1 MLFRSPQLTEVGSK
15 RKHTVI
21 GQNTGEYDGK
31 PYGGY
36 YTQDQ
41 VREIVAYA
49 ADRNIIVIPEIDL
62 PGHMLGALAAYPQ
75 YGCTGGP
82 YEVEATWGVFDDVI
96 CAGNEDAMLFLE
108 DVLDEVVDLFPSE
121 YIHIGGDECPKTR
134 WEKCPKCQDR
144 IKKEKLNVKNGHSP
158 EENLQSYVIRR
169 MERHLN
175 GKGRQIIGWD
185 ETLEGGL
192 APNATVMAWRGMNE
206 GVTAANMGHDV
217 IMTPTSFCY
226 FDYYQ
231 TADTSEEPLAI
242 GGYLPLSRVY
252 EFEPVPSNISDD
264 KKHHIIGCQAN
275 LWTEYMP
282 TEQQVEYMLMPRLA
296 AMSEVQ
302 WSDASSRDYAQFLKR
317 LPNLIAMYDR
327 EGVNYGK
334 HIFDVSVNYTANT
347 DKGVL
352 EVELSSLNPED
363 QIRYTLDGSAP
374 SAASA
379 LYTAPLEISEDAKLR
394 SAVIRATG
402 ASRTLSQ
409 DVQISKSSL
418 KPVQSVSEPSKSYA
432 YNGISSLVDG
442 LKGGRNYKTGRWIG
456 FVGKDVEMVIDMRG
470 ETEISNAKVS
480 ALVEKGDWIMGA
492 TGLSVAVS
500 EDGKN
505 FKTIATEKYDV
516 LGANDANKI
525 YDYQIN
531 FAPVKA
537 KFVRV
542 TVNSTQKLPSWH
554 SGAGNPAYLFL
565 DEIEVN

>member
-1 MLFRSPQLTEVGSK
+1 MNVLRNLFALSTAALMLTACGEKKTVKADYDVIPKPLATTNVAGEPFLLSARTRIVYPAGNTKLHQNADFLASYVQQATGYAPVVTDNAKEKANGNIVLSIDPAVQNPEGYILQVNSDGISLKASTEAGIFYGIQTLRKSIPAKAENSAIEMAPVTIEDAPRFSYRGVHFDVGRHYFSVDFVKKFIDYLALHNQNRLHWHLTEDQGWRLEIKKYPQLTEVGSK

-175 GKGRQIIGWD
+175 AKGRQIIGWD

-282 TEQQVEYMLMPRLA
+282 TEQ
-296 AMSEVQ
+296 
-302 WSDASSRDYAQFLKR
+302 
-317 LPNLIAMYDR
+317 I
-327 EGVNYGK
+327 G
-334 HIFDVSVNYTANT
+334 
-347 DKGVL
+347 
-352 EVELSSLNPED
+352 
-363 QIRYTLDGSAP
+363 
-374 SAASA
+374 
-379 LYTAPLEISEDAKLR
+379 
-394 SAVIRATG
+394 RAH
-402 ASRTLSQ
+402 
-409 DVQISKSSL
+409 V
-418 KPVQSVSEPSKSYA
+418 
-432 YNGISSLVDG
+432 
-442 LKGGRNYKTGRWIG
+442 
-456 FVGKDVEMVIDMRG
+456 
-470 ETEISNAKVS
+470 
-480 ALVEKGDWIMGA
+480 
-492 TGLSVAVS
+492 
-500 EDGKN
+500 
-505 FKTIATEKYDV
+505 
-516 LGANDANKI
+516 
-525 YDYQIN
+525 
-531 FAPVKA
+531 
-537 KFVRV
+537 
-542 TVNSTQKLPSWH
+542 
-554 SGAGNPAYLFL
+554 
-565 DEIEVN
+565 